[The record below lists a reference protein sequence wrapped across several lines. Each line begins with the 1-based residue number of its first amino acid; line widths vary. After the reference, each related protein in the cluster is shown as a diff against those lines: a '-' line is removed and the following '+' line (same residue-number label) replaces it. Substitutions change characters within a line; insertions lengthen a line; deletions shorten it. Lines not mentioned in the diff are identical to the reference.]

1 MSQIAR
7 NIEGLIG
14 NTPLLEL
21 SKTEKALNLKGR
33 VLAKLE
39 FANPGRSVKDRV
51 ALALINQAEREGLIN
66 KGTTIIEPTSGNTGV
81 GLAIVAA
88 SRGYKI
94 ILTMPD
100 SMTIERRKLLSAL
113 GARLE
118 LTPAY
123 EGMPGAIRRAQ
134 QLAREI
140 GNAFIPQQ
148 FANKANPEAHRKT
161 TAQEILRDTEGKV
174 DIFISGVG
182 TGGTITGVGEVLRQH
197 NPDAQIIAVEP
208 HDSAVLSG
216 HKPGPHKLQGIGAGF
231 VPPVLNTNIYDEIFR
246 VKNDDAFETARV
258 LAEQEVKMAET
269 KKLSLI
275 AFSGDFDKLTAVFTL
290 ATGAAAVGYEVNI
303 FFTFWGLDAIKQ
315 KKGRAFIGSN
325 WLTKT
330 FGYMMGGLSVAP
342 NSRFNFLGIG
352 PKIFRYLMRKNNV
365 ATLEELVEAAG
376 ALGVNMY
383 ACEMAMHILGLK
395 KSDFIHE
402 VKDVLGVATFLN
414 ISEGGRTLFI

>member
-21 SKTEKALNLKGR
+21 SKTEKALNLKGM

-88 SRGYKI
+88 SRGYRI

-100 SMTIERRKLLSAL
+100 SMTIERRKLLQAL

-134 QLAREI
+134 QLAKEI

-148 FANKANPEAHRKT
+148 FANKANPEAHRQT

-208 HDSAVLSG
+208 HASAVLSG

-258 LAEQEVKMAET
+258 LAEQEGLLVGI
-269 KKLSLI
+269 S
-275 AFSGDFDKLTAVFTL
+275 S
-290 ATGAAAVGYEVNI
+290 GAAAYAAIEVAKRLENKDKNI
-303 FFTFWGLDAIKQ
+303 VVLLPDTGE
-315 KKGRAFIGSN
+315 
-325 WLTKT
+325 
-330 FGYMMGGLSVAP
+330 
-342 NSRFNFLGIG
+342 
-352 PKIFRYLMRKNNV
+352 RYLS
-365 ATLEELVEAAG
+365 TGLYDYEEE
-376 ALGVNMY
+376 
-383 ACEMAMHILGLK
+383 E
-395 KSDFIHE
+395 
-402 VKDVLGVATFLN
+402 
-414 ISEGGRTLFI
+414 

>member
-161 TAQEILRDTEGKV
+161 TAQEILRDTEGRV

-258 LAEQEVKMAET
+258 LAEQEGLLVGI
-269 KKLSLI
+269 S
-275 AFSGDFDKLTAVFTL
+275 S
-290 ATGAAAVGYEVNI
+290 GAAAYAAIEVAKRLENKDKNI
-303 FFTFWGLDAIKQ
+303 VVLLPDTGE
-315 KKGRAFIGSN
+315 
-325 WLTKT
+325 
-330 FGYMMGGLSVAP
+330 
-342 NSRFNFLGIG
+342 
-352 PKIFRYLMRKNNV
+352 RYLS
-365 ATLEELVEAAG
+365 TGLYEYEEE
-376 ALGVNMY
+376 
-383 ACEMAMHILGLK
+383 E
-395 KSDFIHE
+395 
-402 VKDVLGVATFLN
+402 
-414 ISEGGRTLFI
+414 